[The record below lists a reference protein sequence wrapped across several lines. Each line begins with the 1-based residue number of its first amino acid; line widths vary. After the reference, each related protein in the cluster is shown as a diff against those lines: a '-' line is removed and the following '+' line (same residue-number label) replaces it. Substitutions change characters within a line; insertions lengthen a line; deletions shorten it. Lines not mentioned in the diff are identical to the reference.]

1 MDITA
6 AIANLTPAVDF
17 IVTTTVGAMDLFLE
31 PPLVFF
37 TGAAMVG
44 IAFGLVKGFF
54 RVRR

>member
-1 MDITA
+1 MDITE
-6 AIANLTPAVDF
+6 AIANLTPAVGF
-17 IVTTTVGAMDLFLE
+17 IVETTTTAMDLFLA